1 VPSGRQQATGIPAT
15 QDGGVQVLPSLPG
28 EPPWFMQS
36 LADCMEQLPPGR
48 QQASVGRG
56 QLAAAHVLPGPLG
69 VPFKAMQFAAV

>member
-1 VPSGRQQATGIPAT
+1 MPSVRQHASVGRQTVVAQVVPAPWGVPPLLT
-15 QDGGVQVLPSLPG
+15 QLGVGRSS
-28 EPPWFMQS
+28 QS
-36 LADCMEQLPPGR
+36 PPGR